1 MCGPG
6 HGLDCAADS
15 SHQPKVTAMPSSL
28 LAPRLTVL
36 QGHSCTGDG
45 KQNRR
50 CDLAYW
56 SLRCERWRRGSEP
69 PHQKL
74 RRKCESETR
83 ATQAS
88 PYCRLSTIIAVTL
101 RAPQC
106 ARLASRG
113 LASHR
118 RRPLARAGDLD
129 VPALAGCALNGMH
142 DLEDV
147 IGQFSGGAV
156 CLQGAAAESSGQVGQ
171 TEPTTVLRVGARYR
185 NIAPDNASCP
195 THAHGSAEGVGIG
208 QTETSLR
215 AVNLELGRLRCPDI
229 EAGDQR
235 CDGATPEVEHRRLVR
250 RDLDRYSLPGS
261 WPSVD
266 RPFRK
271 GHPRGAG
278 HSPHRTQERDE
289 CGQVVRPH
297 VEQRPATRL
306 IVEIGL
312 WVPPLMAGDEHERRR
327 RHRLTDGT
335 LVDELTTGL

>member
-6 HGLDCAADS
+6 HGLDCAAEN
-15 SHQPKVTAMPSSL
+15 SHQPMVTAKLYSL
-28 LAPRLTVL
+28 PAPNLTL
-36 QGHSCTGDG
+36 PEGHSCAGDC
-45 KQNRR
+45 KHNRR
-50 CDLAYW
+50 CKSANW

-83 ATQAS
+83 AAQAS

-171 TEPTTVLRVGARYR
+171 TEPATVLRVWSRYR

-208 QTETSLR
+208 QTETSLG
-215 AVNLELGRLRCPDI
+215 AVDFELGCLRCPDV
-229 EAGDQR
+229 EAGD
-235 CDGATPEVEHRRLVR
+235 
-250 RDLDRYSLPGS
+250 
-261 WPSVD
+261 
-266 RPFRK
+266 
-271 GHPRGAG
+271 
-278 HSPHRTQERDE
+278 
-289 CGQVVRPH
+289 
-297 VEQRPATRL
+297 
-306 IVEIGL
+306 
-312 WVPPLMAGDEHERRR
+312 
-327 RHRLTDGT
+327 
-335 LVDELTTGL
+335 